1 MSSTLT
7 PNYTIYTDGASRGNP
22 GPAAYAFVIFQD
34 HKQIYSE
41 KGYLGIT
48 TNNQAEYS
56 ALLHAWKYLEAKIT
70 SEAKI
75 QFFSD
80 SELMV
85 RQLNKEYRVK
95 DANIQAVHQ
104 NIQKLSSA
112 FKKVTYS
119 YVPRSE
125 NQIADQLC
133 NDVLDSL

>member
-1 MSSTLT
+1 MSSTST
-7 PNYTIYTDGASRGNP
+7 QNYIIYTDGASRGNP
-22 GPAAYAFVIFQD
+22 GPAAYAFVVFRD
-34 HKQIYSE
+34 HDQIHSE

-85 RQLNKEYRVK
+85 KQLNKEYRIK

-104 NIQKLSSA
+104 KIQQLSLA
-112 FKKVTYS
+112 FSKITYS
-119 YVPRSE
+119 HIPRSR

-133 NDVLDSL
+133 NDVLDSQ